1 MHSPFIGNAQK
12 ITYPDLKFAYKL
24 RGLYMKTFAVYLLKY
39 NKNERQK
46 WTFTEEKASGK

>member
-24 RGLYMKTFAVYLLKY
+24 RGLYMETFAVYRLVMITG
-39 NKNERQK
+39 NG
-46 WTFTEEKASGK
+46 KAGRKTKSFINI